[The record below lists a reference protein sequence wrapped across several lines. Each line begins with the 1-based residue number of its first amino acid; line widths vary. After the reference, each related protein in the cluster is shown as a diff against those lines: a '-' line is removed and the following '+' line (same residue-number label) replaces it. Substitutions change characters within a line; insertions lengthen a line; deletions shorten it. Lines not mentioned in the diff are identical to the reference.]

1 MERLSLWMMKLR
13 SMDDQDATTVT
24 ESEHRETSSEWGD
37 ATWAELADAGLG
49 IVPGGSGAADTNGPA
64 AERSTGRRGRA
75 VLALL
80 PVGAVEAHGPHLPLV
95 TDVVIARAAAA
106 AALPGL
112 RRLGFHPFLL
122 PPLAYTAAPF
132 AAGFPGTISVRPA
145 TFAAL
150 LADVAAS
157 LEGQGARALVV
168 VNAHLDPVHLAA
180 IRDGVRA
187 HGSHGTASAPSAGA
201 RGPTPDASPGH
212 RGPAA
217 GARDGA
223 MPVIH
228 PDITERRWA
237 SRLTDE
243 FKSGA
248 CHAGRYETSVVMA
261 AAPELVRDSL
271 RLGLPGN
278 PASLSAAIR
287 AGKATFED
295 AGVSE
300 AYCGDPAAATREEGE
315 NTVAVLGGIVVD
327 AVVEWVGGLGE
338 AARARDAEGA
348 PREGAAEGA
357 ARAGAR

>member
-24 ESEHRETSSEWGD
+24 ESEHRATPSEWGD

-64 AERSTGRRGRA
+64 AERSTGRHGRA
-75 VLALL
+75 GSRPPGPCSPVVALL

-187 HGSHGTASAPSAGA
+187 HAAHGTAPAPSAGFPGPTLGAPAGA
-201 RGPTPDASPGH
+201 RGPAPGA
-212 RGPAA
+212 PAP
-217 GARDGA
+217 GTRDGA

-261 AAPELVRDSL
+261 AAPELVRDAA
-271 RLGLPGN
+271 RQGLAAN

-327 AVVEWVGGLGE
+327 AVVEW
-338 AARARDAEGA
+338 
-348 PREGAAEGA
+348 
-357 ARAGAR
+357 AGAR